1 MQIVFVKKKKGC
13 KNFME
18 KQTDSV
24 ETVKSIASDLKA
36 VEPIVSVKNLIVTG
50 KDGRLLVDHLSL
62 QLKRGE
68 TLGLVGESGSGKTL
82 TLKSLIGLLPK
93 NLSESYE
100 EKKINGN
107 VAMIFQNPMS
117 ALDPL
122 CPVFAQLI
130 EVVMIRQNV
139 SKKEA
144 VCRANELIERLGL
157 PKELS
162 KKDRLPSELSGG
174 QCQRILIAMALAC
187 NPDVL
192 LCDEPTTAL
201 DVTVQKQTLDL
212 ILSLQ
217 KEMNF
222 AILFVTHNLAVAAGI
237 CSHLAVMHHGKIVER
252 AVTKEILL
260 TPKDEYTKMLLSAIL
275 RIPHRC
281 PQHNNISL
289 RRSGSKMQKSDVL
302 LEIRNIQASY
312 KEYPALN
319 NVSLDIKKNTVL
331 GLVGESGS
339 GKSTLAKVITG
350 LLQADTGEVVFDGE
364 MLYSKKKHLHRK
376 QQCKQIQMVFQ
387 NPEGSLNPKHT
398 IEKIL
403 SDAMLFH
410 KVTDRAH
417 VKEKCQEWV
426 QRMELPE
433 DTLSR
438 FPSSFSGGQK
448 QRIALARALCVSPK
462 FLIADEP
469 TSALDVSV
477 QLRMLQ
483 LIKELKREMGLT
495 ILFISHDMGVIY
507 DICDEVAVMKDGKIE
522 ETGEKKAFFENP
534 KTEYGKLLL
543 DSVPTLPYLE

>member
-18 KQTDSV
+18 MQTDSV
-24 ETVKSIASDLKA
+24 ETVESIASDLKA
-36 VEPIVSVKNLIVTG
+36 AEPIVSVKNLTVTG

-144 VCRANELIERLGL
+144 ACRAKELIERLGL

-187 NPDVL
+187 KPDVL

-252 AVTKEILL
+252 AATKEILL

-275 RIPHRC
+275 RIPH
-281 PQHNNISL
+281 
-289 RRSGSKMQKSDVL
+289 K
-302 LEIRNIQASY
+302 
-312 KEYPALN
+312 
-319 NVSLDIKKNTVL
+319 
-331 GLVGESGS
+331 
-339 GKSTLAKVITG
+339 
-350 LLQADTGEVVFDGE
+350 
-364 MLYSKKKHLHRK
+364 
-376 QQCKQIQMVFQ
+376 
-387 NPEGSLNPKHT
+387 
-398 IEKIL
+398 
-403 SDAMLFH
+403 
-410 KVTDRAH
+410 
-417 VKEKCQEWV
+417 
-426 QRMELPE
+426 
-433 DTLSR
+433 
-438 FPSSFSGGQK
+438 
-448 QRIALARALCVSPK
+448 
-462 FLIADEP
+462 
-469 TSALDVSV
+469 
-477 QLRMLQ
+477 
-483 LIKELKREMGLT
+483 
-495 ILFISHDMGVIY
+495 
-507 DICDEVAVMKDGKIE
+507 
-522 ETGEKKAFFENP
+522 
-534 KTEYGKLLL
+534 
-543 DSVPTLPYLE
+543 

>member
-18 KQTDSV
+18 MQTDSV

-36 VEPIVSVKNLIVTG
+36 AEPIVSVKNLTVTG

-100 EKKINGN
+100 EKNINGN

-144 VCRANELIERLGL
+144 SCRAKKLIERLGL

-217 KEMNF
+217 KQMNF

-252 AVTKEILL
+252 AATKEILL

-275 RIPHRC
+275 RIPYR
-281 PQHNNISL
+281 
-289 RRSGSKMQKSDVL
+289 
-302 LEIRNIQASY
+302 
-312 KEYPALN
+312 
-319 NVSLDIKKNTVL
+319 
-331 GLVGESGS
+331 
-339 GKSTLAKVITG
+339 
-350 LLQADTGEVVFDGE
+350 
-364 MLYSKKKHLHRK
+364 
-376 QQCKQIQMVFQ
+376 
-387 NPEGSLNPKHT
+387 
-398 IEKIL
+398 
-403 SDAMLFH
+403 
-410 KVTDRAH
+410 
-417 VKEKCQEWV
+417 
-426 QRMELPE
+426 
-433 DTLSR
+433 
-438 FPSSFSGGQK
+438 
-448 QRIALARALCVSPK
+448 
-462 FLIADEP
+462 
-469 TSALDVSV
+469 
-477 QLRMLQ
+477 
-483 LIKELKREMGLT
+483 
-495 ILFISHDMGVIY
+495 
-507 DICDEVAVMKDGKIE
+507 
-522 ETGEKKAFFENP
+522 
-534 KTEYGKLLL
+534 
-543 DSVPTLPYLE
+543 

>member
-18 KQTDSV
+18 MQTDSV

-36 VEPIVSVKNLIVTG
+36 AEPIVSVKNLTVTG

-62 QLKRGE
+62 QLKRGD

-144 VCRANELIERLGL
+144 ACRAKELIERLGL

-187 NPDVL
+187 KPDVL

-252 AVTKEILL
+252 AATKEILL

-275 RIPHRC
+275 RIPHR
-281 PQHNNISL
+281 
-289 RRSGSKMQKSDVL
+289 
-302 LEIRNIQASY
+302 
-312 KEYPALN
+312 
-319 NVSLDIKKNTVL
+319 
-331 GLVGESGS
+331 
-339 GKSTLAKVITG
+339 
-350 LLQADTGEVVFDGE
+350 
-364 MLYSKKKHLHRK
+364 
-376 QQCKQIQMVFQ
+376 
-387 NPEGSLNPKHT
+387 
-398 IEKIL
+398 
-403 SDAMLFH
+403 
-410 KVTDRAH
+410 
-417 VKEKCQEWV
+417 
-426 QRMELPE
+426 
-433 DTLSR
+433 
-438 FPSSFSGGQK
+438 
-448 QRIALARALCVSPK
+448 
-462 FLIADEP
+462 
-469 TSALDVSV
+469 
-477 QLRMLQ
+477 
-483 LIKELKREMGLT
+483 
-495 ILFISHDMGVIY
+495 
-507 DICDEVAVMKDGKIE
+507 
-522 ETGEKKAFFENP
+522 
-534 KTEYGKLLL
+534 
-543 DSVPTLPYLE
+543 

>member
-18 KQTDSV
+18 MQTDSV

-36 VEPIVSVKNLIVTG
+36 AEPIVSVKNLTVTG

-68 TLGLVGESGSGKTL
+68 TFGLVGESGSGKTL

-144 VCRANELIERLGL
+144 ACRAKELIERLGL

-187 NPDVL
+187 KPDVL

-252 AVTKEILL
+252 AATKEILL

-275 RIPHRC
+275 RIPH
-281 PQHNNISL
+281 
-289 RRSGSKMQKSDVL
+289 K
-302 LEIRNIQASY
+302 
-312 KEYPALN
+312 
-319 NVSLDIKKNTVL
+319 
-331 GLVGESGS
+331 
-339 GKSTLAKVITG
+339 
-350 LLQADTGEVVFDGE
+350 
-364 MLYSKKKHLHRK
+364 
-376 QQCKQIQMVFQ
+376 
-387 NPEGSLNPKHT
+387 
-398 IEKIL
+398 
-403 SDAMLFH
+403 
-410 KVTDRAH
+410 
-417 VKEKCQEWV
+417 
-426 QRMELPE
+426 
-433 DTLSR
+433 
-438 FPSSFSGGQK
+438 
-448 QRIALARALCVSPK
+448 
-462 FLIADEP
+462 
-469 TSALDVSV
+469 
-477 QLRMLQ
+477 
-483 LIKELKREMGLT
+483 
-495 ILFISHDMGVIY
+495 
-507 DICDEVAVMKDGKIE
+507 
-522 ETGEKKAFFENP
+522 
-534 KTEYGKLLL
+534 
-543 DSVPTLPYLE
+543 

>member
-18 KQTDSV
+18 MQTDSV

-144 VCRANELIERLGL
+144 ACRAKELIERLGL

-187 NPDVL
+187 KPDVL

-252 AVTKEILL
+252 AATKEILL

-275 RIPHRC
+275 RIPH
-281 PQHNNISL
+281 
-289 RRSGSKMQKSDVL
+289 K
-302 LEIRNIQASY
+302 
-312 KEYPALN
+312 
-319 NVSLDIKKNTVL
+319 
-331 GLVGESGS
+331 
-339 GKSTLAKVITG
+339 
-350 LLQADTGEVVFDGE
+350 
-364 MLYSKKKHLHRK
+364 
-376 QQCKQIQMVFQ
+376 
-387 NPEGSLNPKHT
+387 
-398 IEKIL
+398 
-403 SDAMLFH
+403 
-410 KVTDRAH
+410 
-417 VKEKCQEWV
+417 
-426 QRMELPE
+426 
-433 DTLSR
+433 
-438 FPSSFSGGQK
+438 
-448 QRIALARALCVSPK
+448 
-462 FLIADEP
+462 
-469 TSALDVSV
+469 
-477 QLRMLQ
+477 
-483 LIKELKREMGLT
+483 
-495 ILFISHDMGVIY
+495 
-507 DICDEVAVMKDGKIE
+507 
-522 ETGEKKAFFENP
+522 
-534 KTEYGKLLL
+534 
-543 DSVPTLPYLE
+543 

>member
-18 KQTDSV
+18 MQTDSV

-36 VEPIVSVKNLIVTG
+36 AEPIVSVKNLTVTG

-68 TLGLVGESGSGKTL
+68 TLGLVRESGSGKTL

-144 VCRANELIERLGL
+144 ACRAKELIERLGL

-187 NPDVL
+187 KPDVL

-252 AVTKEILL
+252 AATKEILL

-275 RIPHRC
+275 RIPHR
-281 PQHNNISL
+281 
-289 RRSGSKMQKSDVL
+289 
-302 LEIRNIQASY
+302 
-312 KEYPALN
+312 
-319 NVSLDIKKNTVL
+319 
-331 GLVGESGS
+331 
-339 GKSTLAKVITG
+339 
-350 LLQADTGEVVFDGE
+350 
-364 MLYSKKKHLHRK
+364 
-376 QQCKQIQMVFQ
+376 
-387 NPEGSLNPKHT
+387 
-398 IEKIL
+398 
-403 SDAMLFH
+403 
-410 KVTDRAH
+410 
-417 VKEKCQEWV
+417 
-426 QRMELPE
+426 
-433 DTLSR
+433 
-438 FPSSFSGGQK
+438 
-448 QRIALARALCVSPK
+448 
-462 FLIADEP
+462 
-469 TSALDVSV
+469 
-477 QLRMLQ
+477 
-483 LIKELKREMGLT
+483 
-495 ILFISHDMGVIY
+495 
-507 DICDEVAVMKDGKIE
+507 
-522 ETGEKKAFFENP
+522 
-534 KTEYGKLLL
+534 
-543 DSVPTLPYLE
+543 

>member
-18 KQTDSV
+18 MQTDSV

-36 VEPIVSVKNLIVTG
+36 AEPIVSVKNLKVTG

-100 EKKINGN
+100 EKNINGN

-144 VCRANELIERLGL
+144 ACRAKELIERLGL

-187 NPDVL
+187 KPDVL

-252 AVTKEILL
+252 AATKEILL

-275 RIPHRC
+275 RIPH
-281 PQHNNISL
+281 
-289 RRSGSKMQKSDVL
+289 K
-302 LEIRNIQASY
+302 
-312 KEYPALN
+312 
-319 NVSLDIKKNTVL
+319 
-331 GLVGESGS
+331 
-339 GKSTLAKVITG
+339 
-350 LLQADTGEVVFDGE
+350 
-364 MLYSKKKHLHRK
+364 
-376 QQCKQIQMVFQ
+376 
-387 NPEGSLNPKHT
+387 
-398 IEKIL
+398 
-403 SDAMLFH
+403 
-410 KVTDRAH
+410 
-417 VKEKCQEWV
+417 
-426 QRMELPE
+426 
-433 DTLSR
+433 
-438 FPSSFSGGQK
+438 
-448 QRIALARALCVSPK
+448 
-462 FLIADEP
+462 
-469 TSALDVSV
+469 
-477 QLRMLQ
+477 
-483 LIKELKREMGLT
+483 
-495 ILFISHDMGVIY
+495 
-507 DICDEVAVMKDGKIE
+507 
-522 ETGEKKAFFENP
+522 
-534 KTEYGKLLL
+534 
-543 DSVPTLPYLE
+543 

>member
-18 KQTDSV
+18 MQTDSV

-36 VEPIVSVKNLIVTG
+36 AEPIVSVKNLTVTG

-144 VCRANELIERLGL
+144 ACRAKELIERLGL

-187 NPDVL
+187 KPDVL

-252 AVTKEILL
+252 AATKEILL

-275 RIPHRC
+275 CIPHR
-281 PQHNNISL
+281 
-289 RRSGSKMQKSDVL
+289 
-302 LEIRNIQASY
+302 
-312 KEYPALN
+312 
-319 NVSLDIKKNTVL
+319 
-331 GLVGESGS
+331 
-339 GKSTLAKVITG
+339 
-350 LLQADTGEVVFDGE
+350 
-364 MLYSKKKHLHRK
+364 
-376 QQCKQIQMVFQ
+376 
-387 NPEGSLNPKHT
+387 
-398 IEKIL
+398 
-403 SDAMLFH
+403 
-410 KVTDRAH
+410 
-417 VKEKCQEWV
+417 
-426 QRMELPE
+426 
-433 DTLSR
+433 
-438 FPSSFSGGQK
+438 
-448 QRIALARALCVSPK
+448 
-462 FLIADEP
+462 
-469 TSALDVSV
+469 
-477 QLRMLQ
+477 
-483 LIKELKREMGLT
+483 
-495 ILFISHDMGVIY
+495 
-507 DICDEVAVMKDGKIE
+507 
-522 ETGEKKAFFENP
+522 
-534 KTEYGKLLL
+534 
-543 DSVPTLPYLE
+543 

>member
-18 KQTDSV
+18 MQTDSV

-36 VEPIVSVKNLIVTG
+36 AEPIVSVKNLTVTG

-68 TLGLVGESGSGKTL
+68 TLGLGGESGSGKTL

-144 VCRANELIERLGL
+144 SCRAKELIERLGL

-252 AVTKEILL
+252 AATKEILL
-260 TPKDEYTKMLLSAIL
+260 TPKDAYTKMLLSAIL
-275 RIPHRC
+275 RIPHR
-281 PQHNNISL
+281 
-289 RRSGSKMQKSDVL
+289 
-302 LEIRNIQASY
+302 
-312 KEYPALN
+312 
-319 NVSLDIKKNTVL
+319 
-331 GLVGESGS
+331 
-339 GKSTLAKVITG
+339 
-350 LLQADTGEVVFDGE
+350 
-364 MLYSKKKHLHRK
+364 
-376 QQCKQIQMVFQ
+376 
-387 NPEGSLNPKHT
+387 
-398 IEKIL
+398 
-403 SDAMLFH
+403 
-410 KVTDRAH
+410 
-417 VKEKCQEWV
+417 
-426 QRMELPE
+426 
-433 DTLSR
+433 
-438 FPSSFSGGQK
+438 
-448 QRIALARALCVSPK
+448 
-462 FLIADEP
+462 
-469 TSALDVSV
+469 
-477 QLRMLQ
+477 
-483 LIKELKREMGLT
+483 
-495 ILFISHDMGVIY
+495 
-507 DICDEVAVMKDGKIE
+507 
-522 ETGEKKAFFENP
+522 
-534 KTEYGKLLL
+534 
-543 DSVPTLPYLE
+543 

>member
-50 KDGRLLVDHLSL
+50 KDGRFLVDHLSL

-144 VCRANELIERLGL
+144 ICRAKELIERLGL

-252 AVTKEILL
+252 AATKEILL

-275 RIPHRC
+275 RIPHR
-281 PQHNNISL
+281 
-289 RRSGSKMQKSDVL
+289 
-302 LEIRNIQASY
+302 
-312 KEYPALN
+312 
-319 NVSLDIKKNTVL
+319 
-331 GLVGESGS
+331 
-339 GKSTLAKVITG
+339 
-350 LLQADTGEVVFDGE
+350 
-364 MLYSKKKHLHRK
+364 
-376 QQCKQIQMVFQ
+376 
-387 NPEGSLNPKHT
+387 
-398 IEKIL
+398 
-403 SDAMLFH
+403 
-410 KVTDRAH
+410 
-417 VKEKCQEWV
+417 
-426 QRMELPE
+426 
-433 DTLSR
+433 
-438 FPSSFSGGQK
+438 
-448 QRIALARALCVSPK
+448 
-462 FLIADEP
+462 
-469 TSALDVSV
+469 
-477 QLRMLQ
+477 
-483 LIKELKREMGLT
+483 
-495 ILFISHDMGVIY
+495 
-507 DICDEVAVMKDGKIE
+507 
-522 ETGEKKAFFENP
+522 
-534 KTEYGKLLL
+534 
-543 DSVPTLPYLE
+543 

>member
-18 KQTDSV
+18 MQTDSV

-36 VEPIVSVKNLIVTG
+36 AEPIVSVKNLTVTE

-144 VCRANELIERLGL
+144 ACRAKELIERLGL

-187 NPDVL
+187 KPDVL

-222 AILFVTHNLAVAAGI
+222 AVLFVTHNLAVAAGI

-252 AVTKEILL
+252 AATKEILL

-275 RIPHRC
+275 RIPH
-281 PQHNNISL
+281 
-289 RRSGSKMQKSDVL
+289 K
-302 LEIRNIQASY
+302 
-312 KEYPALN
+312 
-319 NVSLDIKKNTVL
+319 
-331 GLVGESGS
+331 
-339 GKSTLAKVITG
+339 
-350 LLQADTGEVVFDGE
+350 
-364 MLYSKKKHLHRK
+364 
-376 QQCKQIQMVFQ
+376 
-387 NPEGSLNPKHT
+387 
-398 IEKIL
+398 
-403 SDAMLFH
+403 
-410 KVTDRAH
+410 
-417 VKEKCQEWV
+417 
-426 QRMELPE
+426 
-433 DTLSR
+433 
-438 FPSSFSGGQK
+438 
-448 QRIALARALCVSPK
+448 
-462 FLIADEP
+462 
-469 TSALDVSV
+469 
-477 QLRMLQ
+477 
-483 LIKELKREMGLT
+483 
-495 ILFISHDMGVIY
+495 
-507 DICDEVAVMKDGKIE
+507 
-522 ETGEKKAFFENP
+522 
-534 KTEYGKLLL
+534 
-543 DSVPTLPYLE
+543 

>member
-24 ETVKSIASDLKA
+24 ETVKSIVSDLKA

-144 VCRANELIERLGL
+144 SCRAKKLIERLGL

-187 NPDVL
+187 KPDVL

-252 AVTKEILL
+252 AATKEILL

-275 RIPHRC
+275 RIPH
-281 PQHNNISL
+281 
-289 RRSGSKMQKSDVL
+289 K
-302 LEIRNIQASY
+302 
-312 KEYPALN
+312 
-319 NVSLDIKKNTVL
+319 
-331 GLVGESGS
+331 
-339 GKSTLAKVITG
+339 
-350 LLQADTGEVVFDGE
+350 
-364 MLYSKKKHLHRK
+364 
-376 QQCKQIQMVFQ
+376 
-387 NPEGSLNPKHT
+387 
-398 IEKIL
+398 
-403 SDAMLFH
+403 
-410 KVTDRAH
+410 
-417 VKEKCQEWV
+417 
-426 QRMELPE
+426 
-433 DTLSR
+433 
-438 FPSSFSGGQK
+438 
-448 QRIALARALCVSPK
+448 
-462 FLIADEP
+462 
-469 TSALDVSV
+469 
-477 QLRMLQ
+477 
-483 LIKELKREMGLT
+483 
-495 ILFISHDMGVIY
+495 
-507 DICDEVAVMKDGKIE
+507 
-522 ETGEKKAFFENP
+522 
-534 KTEYGKLLL
+534 
-543 DSVPTLPYLE
+543 

>member
-50 KDGRLLVDHLSL
+50 KDGRLIVDHLSL

-93 NLSESYE
+93 NLLESYE

-144 VCRANELIERLGL
+144 ACRAKELIERLGL

-187 NPDVL
+187 KPDVL

-252 AVTKEILL
+252 AATKEILL

-275 RIPHRC
+275 RIPHR
-281 PQHNNISL
+281 
-289 RRSGSKMQKSDVL
+289 
-302 LEIRNIQASY
+302 
-312 KEYPALN
+312 
-319 NVSLDIKKNTVL
+319 
-331 GLVGESGS
+331 
-339 GKSTLAKVITG
+339 
-350 LLQADTGEVVFDGE
+350 
-364 MLYSKKKHLHRK
+364 
-376 QQCKQIQMVFQ
+376 
-387 NPEGSLNPKHT
+387 
-398 IEKIL
+398 
-403 SDAMLFH
+403 
-410 KVTDRAH
+410 
-417 VKEKCQEWV
+417 
-426 QRMELPE
+426 
-433 DTLSR
+433 
-438 FPSSFSGGQK
+438 
-448 QRIALARALCVSPK
+448 
-462 FLIADEP
+462 
-469 TSALDVSV
+469 
-477 QLRMLQ
+477 
-483 LIKELKREMGLT
+483 
-495 ILFISHDMGVIY
+495 
-507 DICDEVAVMKDGKIE
+507 
-522 ETGEKKAFFENP
+522 
-534 KTEYGKLLL
+534 
-543 DSVPTLPYLE
+543 

>member
-18 KQTDSV
+18 MQTDSV

-36 VEPIVSVKNLIVTG
+36 AEPIVSVKNLTVTG

-144 VCRANELIERLGL
+144 ACRAKELIERLGL

-187 NPDVL
+187 KPDVL

-252 AVTKEILL
+252 ATTKEILL

-275 RIPHRC
+275 RIPH
-281 PQHNNISL
+281 
-289 RRSGSKMQKSDVL
+289 K
-302 LEIRNIQASY
+302 
-312 KEYPALN
+312 
-319 NVSLDIKKNTVL
+319 
-331 GLVGESGS
+331 
-339 GKSTLAKVITG
+339 
-350 LLQADTGEVVFDGE
+350 
-364 MLYSKKKHLHRK
+364 
-376 QQCKQIQMVFQ
+376 
-387 NPEGSLNPKHT
+387 
-398 IEKIL
+398 
-403 SDAMLFH
+403 
-410 KVTDRAH
+410 
-417 VKEKCQEWV
+417 
-426 QRMELPE
+426 
-433 DTLSR
+433 
-438 FPSSFSGGQK
+438 
-448 QRIALARALCVSPK
+448 
-462 FLIADEP
+462 
-469 TSALDVSV
+469 
-477 QLRMLQ
+477 
-483 LIKELKREMGLT
+483 
-495 ILFISHDMGVIY
+495 
-507 DICDEVAVMKDGKIE
+507 
-522 ETGEKKAFFENP
+522 
-534 KTEYGKLLL
+534 
-543 DSVPTLPYLE
+543 

>member
-18 KQTDSV
+18 MQTDSV

-36 VEPIVSVKNLIVTG
+36 AEPIVSVKNLTVTG

-144 VCRANELIERLGL
+144 ECRAKKLIERLGL

-187 NPDVL
+187 KPDVL

-252 AVTKEILL
+252 AATKEILL

-275 RIPHRC
+275 RIPHR
-281 PQHNNISL
+281 
-289 RRSGSKMQKSDVL
+289 
-302 LEIRNIQASY
+302 
-312 KEYPALN
+312 
-319 NVSLDIKKNTVL
+319 
-331 GLVGESGS
+331 
-339 GKSTLAKVITG
+339 
-350 LLQADTGEVVFDGE
+350 
-364 MLYSKKKHLHRK
+364 
-376 QQCKQIQMVFQ
+376 
-387 NPEGSLNPKHT
+387 
-398 IEKIL
+398 
-403 SDAMLFH
+403 
-410 KVTDRAH
+410 
-417 VKEKCQEWV
+417 
-426 QRMELPE
+426 
-433 DTLSR
+433 
-438 FPSSFSGGQK
+438 
-448 QRIALARALCVSPK
+448 
-462 FLIADEP
+462 
-469 TSALDVSV
+469 
-477 QLRMLQ
+477 
-483 LIKELKREMGLT
+483 
-495 ILFISHDMGVIY
+495 
-507 DICDEVAVMKDGKIE
+507 
-522 ETGEKKAFFENP
+522 
-534 KTEYGKLLL
+534 
-543 DSVPTLPYLE
+543 

>member
-18 KQTDSV
+18 MQTDSV

-36 VEPIVSVKNLIVTG
+36 AEPIVSVKNLIVTG

-144 VCRANELIERLGL
+144 ACRAKELIERLGL

-187 NPDVL
+187 KPDVL

-222 AILFVTHNLAVAAGI
+222 AVLFVTHNLAVAAGI

-252 AVTKEILL
+252 AATKEILL

-275 RIPHRC
+275 RIPH
-281 PQHNNISL
+281 
-289 RRSGSKMQKSDVL
+289 K
-302 LEIRNIQASY
+302 
-312 KEYPALN
+312 
-319 NVSLDIKKNTVL
+319 
-331 GLVGESGS
+331 
-339 GKSTLAKVITG
+339 
-350 LLQADTGEVVFDGE
+350 
-364 MLYSKKKHLHRK
+364 
-376 QQCKQIQMVFQ
+376 
-387 NPEGSLNPKHT
+387 
-398 IEKIL
+398 
-403 SDAMLFH
+403 
-410 KVTDRAH
+410 
-417 VKEKCQEWV
+417 
-426 QRMELPE
+426 
-433 DTLSR
+433 
-438 FPSSFSGGQK
+438 
-448 QRIALARALCVSPK
+448 
-462 FLIADEP
+462 
-469 TSALDVSV
+469 
-477 QLRMLQ
+477 
-483 LIKELKREMGLT
+483 
-495 ILFISHDMGVIY
+495 
-507 DICDEVAVMKDGKIE
+507 
-522 ETGEKKAFFENP
+522 
-534 KTEYGKLLL
+534 
-543 DSVPTLPYLE
+543 

>member
-18 KQTDSV
+18 MQTDSV

-36 VEPIVSVKNLIVTG
+36 AEPIVSVKNLTVTG

-144 VCRANELIERLGL
+144 ACRAKELIERLGL
-157 PKELS
+157 PKEIS

-187 NPDVL
+187 KPDVL

-252 AVTKEILL
+252 AATKEILL

-275 RIPHRC
+275 RIPHR
-281 PQHNNISL
+281 
-289 RRSGSKMQKSDVL
+289 
-302 LEIRNIQASY
+302 
-312 KEYPALN
+312 
-319 NVSLDIKKNTVL
+319 
-331 GLVGESGS
+331 
-339 GKSTLAKVITG
+339 
-350 LLQADTGEVVFDGE
+350 
-364 MLYSKKKHLHRK
+364 
-376 QQCKQIQMVFQ
+376 
-387 NPEGSLNPKHT
+387 
-398 IEKIL
+398 
-403 SDAMLFH
+403 
-410 KVTDRAH
+410 
-417 VKEKCQEWV
+417 
-426 QRMELPE
+426 
-433 DTLSR
+433 
-438 FPSSFSGGQK
+438 
-448 QRIALARALCVSPK
+448 
-462 FLIADEP
+462 
-469 TSALDVSV
+469 
-477 QLRMLQ
+477 
-483 LIKELKREMGLT
+483 
-495 ILFISHDMGVIY
+495 
-507 DICDEVAVMKDGKIE
+507 
-522 ETGEKKAFFENP
+522 
-534 KTEYGKLLL
+534 
-543 DSVPTLPYLE
+543 

>member
-18 KQTDSV
+18 MQTDSV

-36 VEPIVSVKNLIVTG
+36 AEPIVSVKNLTVTG

-93 NLSESYE
+93 NLLESYE
-100 EKKINGN
+100 EKNINGN

-144 VCRANELIERLGL
+144 SCRAKELIERLGL
-157 PKELS
+157 PKGLS

-187 NPDVL
+187 KPDVL

-252 AVTKEILL
+252 AATKEILL

-275 RIPHRC
+275 RIPH
-281 PQHNNISL
+281 
-289 RRSGSKMQKSDVL
+289 K
-302 LEIRNIQASY
+302 
-312 KEYPALN
+312 
-319 NVSLDIKKNTVL
+319 
-331 GLVGESGS
+331 
-339 GKSTLAKVITG
+339 
-350 LLQADTGEVVFDGE
+350 
-364 MLYSKKKHLHRK
+364 
-376 QQCKQIQMVFQ
+376 
-387 NPEGSLNPKHT
+387 
-398 IEKIL
+398 
-403 SDAMLFH
+403 
-410 KVTDRAH
+410 
-417 VKEKCQEWV
+417 
-426 QRMELPE
+426 
-433 DTLSR
+433 
-438 FPSSFSGGQK
+438 
-448 QRIALARALCVSPK
+448 
-462 FLIADEP
+462 
-469 TSALDVSV
+469 
-477 QLRMLQ
+477 
-483 LIKELKREMGLT
+483 
-495 ILFISHDMGVIY
+495 
-507 DICDEVAVMKDGKIE
+507 
-522 ETGEKKAFFENP
+522 
-534 KTEYGKLLL
+534 
-543 DSVPTLPYLE
+543 

>member
-18 KQTDSV
+18 MQTDSV

-36 VEPIVSVKNLIVTG
+36 AEPIVSVKNLTVTG

-100 EKKINGN
+100 EKNINGN

-144 VCRANELIERLGL
+144 SCRAKELIERLGL
-157 PKELS
+157 PKGLS

-187 NPDVL
+187 KPDVL

-217 KEMNF
+217 KEMDF

-252 AVTKEILL
+252 AATKEILL

-275 RIPHRC
+275 RIPHR
-281 PQHNNISL
+281 
-289 RRSGSKMQKSDVL
+289 
-302 LEIRNIQASY
+302 
-312 KEYPALN
+312 
-319 NVSLDIKKNTVL
+319 
-331 GLVGESGS
+331 
-339 GKSTLAKVITG
+339 
-350 LLQADTGEVVFDGE
+350 
-364 MLYSKKKHLHRK
+364 
-376 QQCKQIQMVFQ
+376 
-387 NPEGSLNPKHT
+387 
-398 IEKIL
+398 
-403 SDAMLFH
+403 
-410 KVTDRAH
+410 
-417 VKEKCQEWV
+417 
-426 QRMELPE
+426 
-433 DTLSR
+433 
-438 FPSSFSGGQK
+438 
-448 QRIALARALCVSPK
+448 
-462 FLIADEP
+462 
-469 TSALDVSV
+469 
-477 QLRMLQ
+477 
-483 LIKELKREMGLT
+483 
-495 ILFISHDMGVIY
+495 
-507 DICDEVAVMKDGKIE
+507 
-522 ETGEKKAFFENP
+522 
-534 KTEYGKLLL
+534 
-543 DSVPTLPYLE
+543 

>member
-18 KQTDSV
+18 MQTDSV

-144 VCRANELIERLGL
+144 SCRAKELIERLGL

-252 AVTKEILL
+252 AATKEILL

-275 RIPHRC
+275 RIPHR
-281 PQHNNISL
+281 
-289 RRSGSKMQKSDVL
+289 
-302 LEIRNIQASY
+302 
-312 KEYPALN
+312 
-319 NVSLDIKKNTVL
+319 
-331 GLVGESGS
+331 
-339 GKSTLAKVITG
+339 
-350 LLQADTGEVVFDGE
+350 
-364 MLYSKKKHLHRK
+364 
-376 QQCKQIQMVFQ
+376 
-387 NPEGSLNPKHT
+387 
-398 IEKIL
+398 
-403 SDAMLFH
+403 
-410 KVTDRAH
+410 
-417 VKEKCQEWV
+417 
-426 QRMELPE
+426 
-433 DTLSR
+433 
-438 FPSSFSGGQK
+438 
-448 QRIALARALCVSPK
+448 
-462 FLIADEP
+462 
-469 TSALDVSV
+469 
-477 QLRMLQ
+477 
-483 LIKELKREMGLT
+483 
-495 ILFISHDMGVIY
+495 
-507 DICDEVAVMKDGKIE
+507 
-522 ETGEKKAFFENP
+522 
-534 KTEYGKLLL
+534 
-543 DSVPTLPYLE
+543 

>member
-50 KDGRLLVDHLSL
+50 KDGRLIVDHLSL

-100 EKKINGN
+100 EKTINGN

-144 VCRANELIERLGL
+144 ICRAKELIERLGL

-237 CSHLAVMHHGKIVER
+237 CSHLAVMHNGKIVETGK
-252 AVTKEILL
+252 TKELL
-260 TPKDEYTKMLLSAIL
+260 QHPKDDYTKMLLSAIL
-275 RIPHRC
+275 RIP
-281 PQHNNISL
+281 S
-289 RRSGSKMQKSDVL
+289 RREQ
-302 LEIRNIQASY
+302 
-312 KEYPALN
+312 
-319 NVSLDIKKNTVL
+319 
-331 GLVGESGS
+331 
-339 GKSTLAKVITG
+339 
-350 LLQADTGEVVFDGE
+350 
-364 MLYSKKKHLHRK
+364 
-376 QQCKQIQMVFQ
+376 
-387 NPEGSLNPKHT
+387 
-398 IEKIL
+398 
-403 SDAMLFH
+403 
-410 KVTDRAH
+410 
-417 VKEKCQEWV
+417 
-426 QRMELPE
+426 
-433 DTLSR
+433 
-438 FPSSFSGGQK
+438 
-448 QRIALARALCVSPK
+448 
-462 FLIADEP
+462 
-469 TSALDVSV
+469 
-477 QLRMLQ
+477 
-483 LIKELKREMGLT
+483 
-495 ILFISHDMGVIY
+495 
-507 DICDEVAVMKDGKIE
+507 
-522 ETGEKKAFFENP
+522 
-534 KTEYGKLLL
+534 
-543 DSVPTLPYLE
+543 

>member
-18 KQTDSV
+18 MQTDSV

-36 VEPIVSVKNLIVTG
+36 AEPIVSVKNLTVTG

-93 NLSESYE
+93 NLLESYE

-144 VCRANELIERLGL
+144 SCRAKKLIERLGL

-187 NPDVL
+187 KPDVL

-252 AVTKEILL
+252 AATKEILL

-275 RIPHRC
+275 RIPHR
-281 PQHNNISL
+281 
-289 RRSGSKMQKSDVL
+289 
-302 LEIRNIQASY
+302 
-312 KEYPALN
+312 
-319 NVSLDIKKNTVL
+319 
-331 GLVGESGS
+331 
-339 GKSTLAKVITG
+339 
-350 LLQADTGEVVFDGE
+350 
-364 MLYSKKKHLHRK
+364 
-376 QQCKQIQMVFQ
+376 
-387 NPEGSLNPKHT
+387 
-398 IEKIL
+398 
-403 SDAMLFH
+403 
-410 KVTDRAH
+410 
-417 VKEKCQEWV
+417 
-426 QRMELPE
+426 
-433 DTLSR
+433 
-438 FPSSFSGGQK
+438 
-448 QRIALARALCVSPK
+448 
-462 FLIADEP
+462 
-469 TSALDVSV
+469 
-477 QLRMLQ
+477 
-483 LIKELKREMGLT
+483 
-495 ILFISHDMGVIY
+495 
-507 DICDEVAVMKDGKIE
+507 
-522 ETGEKKAFFENP
+522 
-534 KTEYGKLLL
+534 
-543 DSVPTLPYLE
+543 

>member
-18 KQTDSV
+18 MQTDSV

-36 VEPIVSVKNLIVTG
+36 AEPIVSVKNLTVTG

-93 NLSESYE
+93 NLLESYE

-144 VCRANELIERLGL
+144 SCRAKKLIERLGL

-187 NPDVL
+187 KPDVL

-252 AVTKEILL
+252 AATKEILL

-275 RIPHRC
+275 CIPH
-281 PQHNNISL
+281 
-289 RRSGSKMQKSDVL
+289 K
-302 LEIRNIQASY
+302 
-312 KEYPALN
+312 
-319 NVSLDIKKNTVL
+319 
-331 GLVGESGS
+331 
-339 GKSTLAKVITG
+339 
-350 LLQADTGEVVFDGE
+350 
-364 MLYSKKKHLHRK
+364 
-376 QQCKQIQMVFQ
+376 
-387 NPEGSLNPKHT
+387 
-398 IEKIL
+398 
-403 SDAMLFH
+403 
-410 KVTDRAH
+410 
-417 VKEKCQEWV
+417 
-426 QRMELPE
+426 
-433 DTLSR
+433 
-438 FPSSFSGGQK
+438 
-448 QRIALARALCVSPK
+448 
-462 FLIADEP
+462 
-469 TSALDVSV
+469 
-477 QLRMLQ
+477 
-483 LIKELKREMGLT
+483 
-495 ILFISHDMGVIY
+495 
-507 DICDEVAVMKDGKIE
+507 
-522 ETGEKKAFFENP
+522 
-534 KTEYGKLLL
+534 
-543 DSVPTLPYLE
+543 

>member
-36 VEPIVSVKNLIVTG
+36 VEPIVSVKNLTVTG
-50 KDGRLLVDHLSL
+50 KDGRLIVDHLSL

-144 VCRANELIERLGL
+144 ICRAKKLIERLGL

-252 AVTKEILL
+252 AATKEILL

-275 RIPHRC
+275 RIPHR
-281 PQHNNISL
+281 
-289 RRSGSKMQKSDVL
+289 
-302 LEIRNIQASY
+302 
-312 KEYPALN
+312 
-319 NVSLDIKKNTVL
+319 
-331 GLVGESGS
+331 
-339 GKSTLAKVITG
+339 
-350 LLQADTGEVVFDGE
+350 
-364 MLYSKKKHLHRK
+364 
-376 QQCKQIQMVFQ
+376 
-387 NPEGSLNPKHT
+387 
-398 IEKIL
+398 
-403 SDAMLFH
+403 
-410 KVTDRAH
+410 
-417 VKEKCQEWV
+417 
-426 QRMELPE
+426 
-433 DTLSR
+433 
-438 FPSSFSGGQK
+438 
-448 QRIALARALCVSPK
+448 
-462 FLIADEP
+462 
-469 TSALDVSV
+469 
-477 QLRMLQ
+477 
-483 LIKELKREMGLT
+483 
-495 ILFISHDMGVIY
+495 
-507 DICDEVAVMKDGKIE
+507 
-522 ETGEKKAFFENP
+522 
-534 KTEYGKLLL
+534 
-543 DSVPTLPYLE
+543 

>member
-13 KNFME
+13 KNFKE
-18 KQTDSV
+18 NQTDSV

-36 VEPIVSVKNLIVTG
+36 AEPIVSVKNLTVTG

-100 EKKINGN
+100 EKNINGN

-144 VCRANELIERLGL
+144 SCRAKELIERLGL

-187 NPDVL
+187 KPDVL

-252 AVTKEILL
+252 AATKEILL

-275 RIPHRC
+275 RIPH
-281 PQHNNISL
+281 
-289 RRSGSKMQKSDVL
+289 K
-302 LEIRNIQASY
+302 
-312 KEYPALN
+312 
-319 NVSLDIKKNTVL
+319 
-331 GLVGESGS
+331 
-339 GKSTLAKVITG
+339 
-350 LLQADTGEVVFDGE
+350 
-364 MLYSKKKHLHRK
+364 
-376 QQCKQIQMVFQ
+376 
-387 NPEGSLNPKHT
+387 
-398 IEKIL
+398 
-403 SDAMLFH
+403 
-410 KVTDRAH
+410 
-417 VKEKCQEWV
+417 
-426 QRMELPE
+426 
-433 DTLSR
+433 
-438 FPSSFSGGQK
+438 
-448 QRIALARALCVSPK
+448 
-462 FLIADEP
+462 
-469 TSALDVSV
+469 
-477 QLRMLQ
+477 
-483 LIKELKREMGLT
+483 
-495 ILFISHDMGVIY
+495 
-507 DICDEVAVMKDGKIE
+507 
-522 ETGEKKAFFENP
+522 
-534 KTEYGKLLL
+534 
-543 DSVPTLPYLE
+543 

>member
-1 MQIVFVKKKKGC
+1 
-13 KNFME
+13 ME

-144 VCRANELIERLGL
+144 ICRAKELIERLGL

-237 CSHLAVMHHGKIVER
+237 CSHLSVMHHGKIVER
-252 AVTKEILL
+252 AATKEILL

-275 RIPHRC
+275 RIPHR
-281 PQHNNISL
+281 
-289 RRSGSKMQKSDVL
+289 
-302 LEIRNIQASY
+302 
-312 KEYPALN
+312 
-319 NVSLDIKKNTVL
+319 
-331 GLVGESGS
+331 
-339 GKSTLAKVITG
+339 
-350 LLQADTGEVVFDGE
+350 
-364 MLYSKKKHLHRK
+364 
-376 QQCKQIQMVFQ
+376 
-387 NPEGSLNPKHT
+387 
-398 IEKIL
+398 
-403 SDAMLFH
+403 
-410 KVTDRAH
+410 
-417 VKEKCQEWV
+417 
-426 QRMELPE
+426 
-433 DTLSR
+433 
-438 FPSSFSGGQK
+438 
-448 QRIALARALCVSPK
+448 
-462 FLIADEP
+462 
-469 TSALDVSV
+469 
-477 QLRMLQ
+477 
-483 LIKELKREMGLT
+483 
-495 ILFISHDMGVIY
+495 
-507 DICDEVAVMKDGKIE
+507 
-522 ETGEKKAFFENP
+522 
-534 KTEYGKLLL
+534 
-543 DSVPTLPYLE
+543 

>member
-1 MQIVFVKKKKGC
+1 
-13 KNFME
+13 ME

-107 VAMIFQNPMS
+107 VAMIFQNPMR

-130 EVVMIRQNV
+130 EVAMIRQNV

-252 AVTKEILL
+252 AATKEILL

-275 RIPHRC
+275 RIPHR
-281 PQHNNISL
+281 
-289 RRSGSKMQKSDVL
+289 
-302 LEIRNIQASY
+302 
-312 KEYPALN
+312 
-319 NVSLDIKKNTVL
+319 
-331 GLVGESGS
+331 
-339 GKSTLAKVITG
+339 
-350 LLQADTGEVVFDGE
+350 
-364 MLYSKKKHLHRK
+364 
-376 QQCKQIQMVFQ
+376 
-387 NPEGSLNPKHT
+387 
-398 IEKIL
+398 
-403 SDAMLFH
+403 
-410 KVTDRAH
+410 
-417 VKEKCQEWV
+417 
-426 QRMELPE
+426 
-433 DTLSR
+433 
-438 FPSSFSGGQK
+438 
-448 QRIALARALCVSPK
+448 
-462 FLIADEP
+462 
-469 TSALDVSV
+469 
-477 QLRMLQ
+477 
-483 LIKELKREMGLT
+483 
-495 ILFISHDMGVIY
+495 
-507 DICDEVAVMKDGKIE
+507 
-522 ETGEKKAFFENP
+522 
-534 KTEYGKLLL
+534 
-543 DSVPTLPYLE
+543 

>member
-18 KQTDSV
+18 KKTDSV

-144 VCRANELIERLGL
+144 ICRAKELIERLGL

-252 AVTKEILL
+252 AATKEILL

-275 RIPHRC
+275 RIPH
-281 PQHNNISL
+281 I
-289 RRSGSKMQKSDVL
+289 
-302 LEIRNIQASY
+302 
-312 KEYPALN
+312 
-319 NVSLDIKKNTVL
+319 
-331 GLVGESGS
+331 
-339 GKSTLAKVITG
+339 
-350 LLQADTGEVVFDGE
+350 
-364 MLYSKKKHLHRK
+364 
-376 QQCKQIQMVFQ
+376 
-387 NPEGSLNPKHT
+387 
-398 IEKIL
+398 
-403 SDAMLFH
+403 
-410 KVTDRAH
+410 
-417 VKEKCQEWV
+417 
-426 QRMELPE
+426 
-433 DTLSR
+433 
-438 FPSSFSGGQK
+438 
-448 QRIALARALCVSPK
+448 
-462 FLIADEP
+462 
-469 TSALDVSV
+469 
-477 QLRMLQ
+477 
-483 LIKELKREMGLT
+483 
-495 ILFISHDMGVIY
+495 
-507 DICDEVAVMKDGKIE
+507 
-522 ETGEKKAFFENP
+522 
-534 KTEYGKLLL
+534 
-543 DSVPTLPYLE
+543 

>member
-18 KQTDSV
+18 MQTDSV

-36 VEPIVSVKNLIVTG
+36 AEPIVSVKNLTVTG

-144 VCRANELIERLGL
+144 ACRAKELIERLGL

-187 NPDVL
+187 KPDVL

-222 AILFVTHNLAVAAGI
+222 VILFVTHNLAVAAGI

-252 AVTKEILL
+252 AATKEILL

-275 RIPHRC
+275 RIPHR
-281 PQHNNISL
+281 
-289 RRSGSKMQKSDVL
+289 
-302 LEIRNIQASY
+302 
-312 KEYPALN
+312 
-319 NVSLDIKKNTVL
+319 
-331 GLVGESGS
+331 
-339 GKSTLAKVITG
+339 
-350 LLQADTGEVVFDGE
+350 
-364 MLYSKKKHLHRK
+364 
-376 QQCKQIQMVFQ
+376 
-387 NPEGSLNPKHT
+387 
-398 IEKIL
+398 
-403 SDAMLFH
+403 
-410 KVTDRAH
+410 
-417 VKEKCQEWV
+417 
-426 QRMELPE
+426 
-433 DTLSR
+433 
-438 FPSSFSGGQK
+438 
-448 QRIALARALCVSPK
+448 
-462 FLIADEP
+462 
-469 TSALDVSV
+469 
-477 QLRMLQ
+477 
-483 LIKELKREMGLT
+483 
-495 ILFISHDMGVIY
+495 
-507 DICDEVAVMKDGKIE
+507 
-522 ETGEKKAFFENP
+522 
-534 KTEYGKLLL
+534 
-543 DSVPTLPYLE
+543 

>member
-18 KQTDSV
+18 KKTDSV

-144 VCRANELIERLGL
+144 ICRAKELIERLGL

-187 NPDVL
+187 KPDIL

-212 ILSLQ
+212 IRELQ

-252 AVTKEILL
+252 AATKEILL

-275 RIPHRC
+275 RIPHR
-281 PQHNNISL
+281 
-289 RRSGSKMQKSDVL
+289 
-302 LEIRNIQASY
+302 
-312 KEYPALN
+312 
-319 NVSLDIKKNTVL
+319 
-331 GLVGESGS
+331 
-339 GKSTLAKVITG
+339 
-350 LLQADTGEVVFDGE
+350 
-364 MLYSKKKHLHRK
+364 
-376 QQCKQIQMVFQ
+376 
-387 NPEGSLNPKHT
+387 
-398 IEKIL
+398 
-403 SDAMLFH
+403 
-410 KVTDRAH
+410 
-417 VKEKCQEWV
+417 
-426 QRMELPE
+426 
-433 DTLSR
+433 
-438 FPSSFSGGQK
+438 
-448 QRIALARALCVSPK
+448 
-462 FLIADEP
+462 
-469 TSALDVSV
+469 
-477 QLRMLQ
+477 
-483 LIKELKREMGLT
+483 
-495 ILFISHDMGVIY
+495 
-507 DICDEVAVMKDGKIE
+507 
-522 ETGEKKAFFENP
+522 
-534 KTEYGKLLL
+534 
-543 DSVPTLPYLE
+543 

>member
-18 KQTDSV
+18 MQTDSV

-36 VEPIVSVKNLIVTG
+36 AEPIVSVKNLTVTG

-144 VCRANELIERLGL
+144 ACRAKELIERLGL

-187 NPDVL
+187 KPDVL

-217 KEMNF
+217 KEINF

-252 AVTKEILL
+252 AATKEILL

-275 RIPHRC
+275 RIPH
-281 PQHNNISL
+281 
-289 RRSGSKMQKSDVL
+289 K
-302 LEIRNIQASY
+302 
-312 KEYPALN
+312 
-319 NVSLDIKKNTVL
+319 
-331 GLVGESGS
+331 
-339 GKSTLAKVITG
+339 
-350 LLQADTGEVVFDGE
+350 
-364 MLYSKKKHLHRK
+364 
-376 QQCKQIQMVFQ
+376 
-387 NPEGSLNPKHT
+387 
-398 IEKIL
+398 
-403 SDAMLFH
+403 
-410 KVTDRAH
+410 
-417 VKEKCQEWV
+417 
-426 QRMELPE
+426 
-433 DTLSR
+433 
-438 FPSSFSGGQK
+438 
-448 QRIALARALCVSPK
+448 
-462 FLIADEP
+462 
-469 TSALDVSV
+469 
-477 QLRMLQ
+477 
-483 LIKELKREMGLT
+483 
-495 ILFISHDMGVIY
+495 
-507 DICDEVAVMKDGKIE
+507 
-522 ETGEKKAFFENP
+522 
-534 KTEYGKLLL
+534 
-543 DSVPTLPYLE
+543 

>member
-18 KQTDSV
+18 MQTDSV

-36 VEPIVSVKNLIVTG
+36 AEPIVSVKNLTVTE

-100 EKKINGN
+100 EKRINGN

-144 VCRANELIERLGL
+144 VCRAKELIERLGL

-187 NPDVL
+187 KPDVL

-252 AVTKEILL
+252 AATKEILL

-275 RIPHRC
+275 RIP
-281 PQHNNISL
+281 
-289 RRSGSKMQKSDVL
+289 
-302 LEIRNIQASY
+302 
-312 KEYPALN
+312 
-319 NVSLDIKKNTVL
+319 
-331 GLVGESGS
+331 
-339 GKSTLAKVITG
+339 
-350 LLQADTGEVVFDGE
+350 
-364 MLYSKKKHLHRK
+364 RK
-376 QQCKQIQMVFQ
+376 
-387 NPEGSLNPKHT
+387 
-398 IEKIL
+398 
-403 SDAMLFH
+403 
-410 KVTDRAH
+410 
-417 VKEKCQEWV
+417 
-426 QRMELPE
+426 
-433 DTLSR
+433 
-438 FPSSFSGGQK
+438 
-448 QRIALARALCVSPK
+448 
-462 FLIADEP
+462 
-469 TSALDVSV
+469 
-477 QLRMLQ
+477 
-483 LIKELKREMGLT
+483 
-495 ILFISHDMGVIY
+495 
-507 DICDEVAVMKDGKIE
+507 
-522 ETGEKKAFFENP
+522 
-534 KTEYGKLLL
+534 
-543 DSVPTLPYLE
+543 

>member
-1 MQIVFVKKKKGC
+1 
-13 KNFME
+13 ME

-139 SKKEA
+139 RKKEA

-252 AVTKEILL
+252 AATKEILL
-260 TPKDEYTKMLLSAIL
+260 TPKDEYTKMLLSANL
-275 RIPHRC
+275 RIPHR
-281 PQHNNISL
+281 
-289 RRSGSKMQKSDVL
+289 
-302 LEIRNIQASY
+302 
-312 KEYPALN
+312 
-319 NVSLDIKKNTVL
+319 
-331 GLVGESGS
+331 
-339 GKSTLAKVITG
+339 
-350 LLQADTGEVVFDGE
+350 
-364 MLYSKKKHLHRK
+364 
-376 QQCKQIQMVFQ
+376 
-387 NPEGSLNPKHT
+387 
-398 IEKIL
+398 
-403 SDAMLFH
+403 
-410 KVTDRAH
+410 
-417 VKEKCQEWV
+417 
-426 QRMELPE
+426 
-433 DTLSR
+433 
-438 FPSSFSGGQK
+438 
-448 QRIALARALCVSPK
+448 
-462 FLIADEP
+462 
-469 TSALDVSV
+469 
-477 QLRMLQ
+477 
-483 LIKELKREMGLT
+483 
-495 ILFISHDMGVIY
+495 
-507 DICDEVAVMKDGKIE
+507 
-522 ETGEKKAFFENP
+522 
-534 KTEYGKLLL
+534 
-543 DSVPTLPYLE
+543 

>member
-18 KQTDSV
+18 MQTDSV

-36 VEPIVSVKNLIVTG
+36 AEPIVSVKNLTVTG

-144 VCRANELIERLGL
+144 ACRVKELIERLGL

-187 NPDVL
+187 KPDVL

-222 AILFVTHNLAVAAGI
+222 AVLFVTHNLAVAAGI

-252 AVTKEILL
+252 AATKEILL

-275 RIPHRC
+275 RIPH
-281 PQHNNISL
+281 
-289 RRSGSKMQKSDVL
+289 K
-302 LEIRNIQASY
+302 
-312 KEYPALN
+312 
-319 NVSLDIKKNTVL
+319 
-331 GLVGESGS
+331 
-339 GKSTLAKVITG
+339 
-350 LLQADTGEVVFDGE
+350 
-364 MLYSKKKHLHRK
+364 
-376 QQCKQIQMVFQ
+376 
-387 NPEGSLNPKHT
+387 
-398 IEKIL
+398 
-403 SDAMLFH
+403 
-410 KVTDRAH
+410 
-417 VKEKCQEWV
+417 
-426 QRMELPE
+426 
-433 DTLSR
+433 
-438 FPSSFSGGQK
+438 
-448 QRIALARALCVSPK
+448 
-462 FLIADEP
+462 
-469 TSALDVSV
+469 
-477 QLRMLQ
+477 
-483 LIKELKREMGLT
+483 
-495 ILFISHDMGVIY
+495 
-507 DICDEVAVMKDGKIE
+507 
-522 ETGEKKAFFENP
+522 
-534 KTEYGKLLL
+534 
-543 DSVPTLPYLE
+543 

>member
-36 VEPIVSVKNLIVTG
+36 VEPIVSVKDLIVTG

-62 QLKRGE
+62 QLKQGE

-144 VCRANELIERLGL
+144 ICRAKELIERLGL

-252 AVTKEILL
+252 AATKEILL

-275 RIPHRC
+275 RIPHR
-281 PQHNNISL
+281 
-289 RRSGSKMQKSDVL
+289 
-302 LEIRNIQASY
+302 
-312 KEYPALN
+312 
-319 NVSLDIKKNTVL
+319 
-331 GLVGESGS
+331 
-339 GKSTLAKVITG
+339 
-350 LLQADTGEVVFDGE
+350 
-364 MLYSKKKHLHRK
+364 
-376 QQCKQIQMVFQ
+376 
-387 NPEGSLNPKHT
+387 
-398 IEKIL
+398 
-403 SDAMLFH
+403 
-410 KVTDRAH
+410 
-417 VKEKCQEWV
+417 
-426 QRMELPE
+426 
-433 DTLSR
+433 
-438 FPSSFSGGQK
+438 
-448 QRIALARALCVSPK
+448 
-462 FLIADEP
+462 
-469 TSALDVSV
+469 
-477 QLRMLQ
+477 
-483 LIKELKREMGLT
+483 
-495 ILFISHDMGVIY
+495 
-507 DICDEVAVMKDGKIE
+507 
-522 ETGEKKAFFENP
+522 
-534 KTEYGKLLL
+534 
-543 DSVPTLPYLE
+543 